1 MSEFKEKREVIFEK
15 EDAYKSLELT
25 NGWIGNIDTKASFLL
40 AYLSVI
46 MGFVVS
52 HGFPA
57 IFSDKMITPI
67 GFSYLVKVICVIALY
82 LSLVL
87 SVALLLGTLTARIKG
102 QSIKPSLL
110 FFGEISELSLN
121 DYKAKILNRTE
132 DELIKDILEQ
142 IHTNAKICAQKSK
155 FYNAGVKM
163 TLLATVL
170 YVMCMILRVF

>member
-1 MSEFKEKREVIFEK
+1 MSDPKEKREVVFEK

-25 NGWIGNIDTKASFLL
+25 NSWIGNIDTKASFLL

-57 IFSDKMITPI
+57 IFSVETVAPVE
-67 GFSYLVKVICVIALY
+67 FSYWAKIICVVALY

-87 SVALLLGTLTARIKG
+87 AVTLLLGTLTARING
-102 QSIKPSLL
+102 QSSKPSLL
-110 FFGEISELSLN
+110 FFGEISKLSLN
-121 DYKAKILNRTE
+121 NYKAKILNRTE

-142 IHTNAKICAQKSK
+142 IHTNAEICAKKSK
-155 FYNAGVKM
+155 FYNAGVKV
-163 TLLATVL
+163 TLLGTVL
-170 YVMCMILRVF
+170 CVVCMILRAL

>member
-1 MSEFKEKREVIFEK
+1 MTDSKEKREIVFEK
-15 EDAYKSLELT
+15 EDAYKALELT
-25 NGWIGNIDTKASFLL
+25 NSWIGNIDTKASFLL

-52 HGFPA
+52 HGFPMV
-57 IFSDKMITPI
+57 FSVETAASI
-67 GFSYLVKVICVIALY
+67 GFSYWAKVICVIALY

-87 SVALLLGTLTARIKG
+87 SVGLLLGTLTARIKG
-102 QSIKPSLL
+102 QRSKPSLL
-110 FFGEISELSLN
+110 FFGEISKLSLN

-142 IHTNAKICAQKSK
+142 VHTNAEICAKKSK
-155 FYNAGVKM
+155 VYNVGVKL

-170 YVMCMILRVF
+170 YVMCMILRVL